1 MGEEPLT
8 AETDTL
14 VKPDMVAVLERTH
27 LSKDLHGFLLPTLE
41 AVSNAIHGIETRFGE
56 DAKKLGKIDVRMSAI
71 NDPTRLMI
79 SITDNGAGLDD
90 GNYISFKTPFSGHK
104 LHQHGRGFGRFIA
117 FKVFA
122 RILYSSRYGEPLF
135 ADKRTFRFDIHAKN
149 ELIYHDGE
157 PDFEHLGLRVDYDEP
172 RQEWGELIASLN
184 ESDIADHIASHF
196 LPHFLYRGIPEI
208 TIQFDNAEPSNITEH
223 FKSVFVESAAGT
235 FEILIDGKPEMIE
248 YSLTKLPKTRSFKH
262 HSLLFAA
269 GDRIVG
275 HPRDLTNLL
284 GQPAFSDDNDKS
296 YIVIGVVRSSA
307 FESRLNDARTG
318 INISPAVVEE
328 IVSAV
333 GQIIQVSEN
342 KQIAKIK
349 ATQSRV
355 LESALQE
362 NPILR
367 IGLKGQSVSSYVA
380 GKPNNWKAQDFVS
393 NLAIER
399 YRASRDLTKAIT
411 SAANNL
417 EDYMSNIKDIVQQ
430 IDASNKEA
438 LAEYIVHRKKV
449 IELIEAARKYGSDGK
464 HAPEDTIHDLVF
476 HRFSD
481 STEKDYFEHNLW
493 LIDDA
498 LAFLP
503 YISSDRAMHGKGR
516 KKGDKIAD
524 LAFFDDSLVLGDN
537 DGTTITIV
545 EFKKPSRNDYRFGDV
560 KHDPVMQVIETLN
573 NATAAGGIS
582 KIDGTHFAFRGVV
595 RRFAYIVADLTPS
608 LTTVLRNHDFKN
620 DWNPDIYVRYRDNEQ
635 IFIQAIGYDT
645 LVANAKKRNQA
656 FFSVLFNE

>member
-1 MGEEPLT
+1 MI

-27 LSKDLHGFLLPTLE
+27 ISKDLHGFLLPTLE
-41 AVSNAIHGIETRFGE
+41 AVSNAIHGIEARFGE
-56 DAKKLGKIDVRMSAI
+56 DAKRLGKIDITMSAI
-71 NDPTRLMI
+71 HDPQRLLI

-90 GNYISFKTPFSGHK
+90 GNYVSFKTPFSGHK
-104 LHQHGRGFGRFIA
+104 LRQHGRGFGRFIA

-122 RILYSSRYGEPLF
+122 RVLYSSRYGDSSPT
-135 ADKRTFRFDIHAKN
+135 DKRTFRFDIHAKN

-172 RQEWGELIASLN
+172 RPEWNDLIATLN

-208 TIQFDNAEPSNITEH
+208 MIRFDEANPTNITEH
-223 FKSVFVESAAGT
+223 FKSVFIQSAAGT
-235 FEILIDGKPEMIE
+235 FEVQIDGRAETIE
-248 YSLTKLPKTRSFKH
+248 YSLSKLPRTRSFKH

-275 HPRDLTNLL
+275 NPRDLTNLL
-284 GQPAFSDDNDKS
+284 GQPAFSDDNDKA
-296 YIVIGVVRSSA
+296 YIVIGVVRASA

-333 GQIIQVSEN
+333 GQIIQASE
-342 KQIAKIK
+342 KTQIAKIK
-349 ATQSRV
+349 TAQSRD
-355 LESALQE
+355 LAGALLE

-399 YRASRDLTKAIT
+399 YRVSRDLTKAIT
-411 SAANNL
+411 IAANNPD
-417 EDYMSNIKDIVQQ
+417 DYMSNIKEIVQQ

-449 IELIEAARKYGSDGK
+449 IELIEAARKYGTNGK

-524 LAFFDDSLVLGDN
+524 LAFFEESLVLGDN
-537 DGTTITIV
+537 DGTTVTIV
-545 EFKKPSRNDYRFGDV
+545 EFKRPSRDDYRFGDA
-560 KHDPVMQVIETLN
+560 KHDPVMQVIETLDG
-573 NATAAGGIS
+573 ATAAGGIH

-595 RRFAYIVADLTPS
+595 RRFAYIVADLTPT
-608 LTTVLRNHDFKN
+608 LVNVLRKHDFKN
-620 DWNPDIYVRYRDNEQ
+620 DSNPDIYVRYRDNEQ